1 MQAILV
7 LLLGIGVVSAAPPER
22 WVNNYDQVLNYECKS
37 HQSIS
42 LIISVHDDKYEDRV
56 WDFGCQNTFN
66 NPGSCSWT
74 AYVNDFDEEFT
85 FTCPF
90 GTVLSGMDSYH
101 NNKKEDRK
109 WRFFCCQ
116 GETTVQRNCKW
127 SGYVNDF
134 DGYLRW
140 DPPPNHYLVG
150 AQSYHDNYKEDRR
163 WNYYSCEKN

>member
-1 MQAILV
+1 MQVILA
-7 LLLGIGVVSAAPPER
+7 LLLGIAVVSAAPQER
-22 WVNNYDQVLNYECKS
+22 WANNYDQVLNYQCPS
-37 HQSIS
+37 HQSIN
-42 LIISVHDDKYEDRV
+42 LIFSIHDNKREDRI

-74 AYVNDFDEEFT
+74 GYVNDFDQEFT

-101 NNKKEDRK
+101 DNGREDRR
-109 WRFFCCQ
+109 WRFLCCQ
-116 GETTVQRNCKW
+116 GETAVQRNCQW
-127 SGYVNDF
+127 SGYINDF

-140 DPPPNHYLVG
+140 DAPPNHYLVG
-150 AQSYHDNYKEDRR
+150 AHSYHDNHREDRR